1 MSNNKAVTKTASS
14 EKPKYFDLDING
26 IGYLNRIR
34 EVRPENG
41 TPFLSVTIAALRG
54 SADNVQ
60 HTHFECVVVGEEAKS
75 LVCKLI
81 PAVEAGLKVLVG
93 FKLSD
98 LQADVFTFKQ
108 GDRAG
113 TTGISLKSRLLKF
126 QWIKVEGKPFP
137 AASPVS
143 RRAVA

>member
-60 HTHFECVVVGEEAKS
+60 HTHFDCVVAGEEAKG
-75 LVCKLI
+75 LVRKLI
-81 PAVEAGLKVLVG
+81 PAVEADLKVLVG

>member
-14 EKPKYFDLDING
+14 EKSKYFDLDING

-60 HTHFECVVVGEEAKS
+60 HTHFDCVVAGEEAKG
-75 LVCKLI
+75 LVRKLI
-81 PAVEAGLKVLVG
+81 PAVEADLKVLVG

-143 RRAVA
+143 RGAVA

>member
-60 HTHFECVVVGEEAKS
+60 HTHFDCVVAGEEAKG
-75 LVCKLI
+75 LVRKLI
-81 PAVEAGLKVLVG
+81 PAVEADLKVLVG
-93 FKLSD
+93 FKLSG

-113 TTGISLKSRLLKF
+113 ATGISLKSRLLKF